1 MILETTAR
9 RGTPLRIGVVSPVVV
24 ELRPT
29 VIEPQVRHIAR
40 VIAGAA
46 GSLPISIRA
55 TEDRA
60 LLPAGNGPICSFS

>member
-40 VIAGAA
+40 AIAGA
-46 GSLPISIRA
+46 GLLPISIRA

-60 LLPAGNGPICSFS
+60 LLPAGNGLICSFS